1 MLSHFSHV
9 RLFATPWTVAGQAPL
24 SMGFSRKN
32 SGMGCH
38 ALLQGNFPT
47 GVKQASLTS
56 PVLAGGSLPLVLSGK
71 PISSVHFS
79 RSVVSNSLWPHG
91 LEHARLPYPSGTPI
105 RDYSNINNAKSMET
119 SKWSNK
125 WEKYPRISENYQRWP
140 KDRSALKFV
149 ARPLMLK
156 NHFRRI
162 RW

>member
-32 SGMGCH
+32 SGMCCH

-91 LEHARLPYPSGTPI
+91 LEHARLPYPS
-105 RDYSNINNAKSMET
+105 ET
-119 SKWSNK
+119 IVILIMQNQW
-125 WEKYPRISENYQRWP
+125 
-140 KDRSALKFV
+140 
-149 ARPLMLK
+149 RPLSEATNGKSIHEYQKTINDDQKTVLHWNLLLDHSCLK
-156 NHFRRI
+156 I
-162 RW
+162 ILEE